1 MENPS
6 IFTNTFSRCLSLS
19 VEEMKGLLDRSGG
32 EIIGFT
38 KMFPIEPAFQNFTKF
53 LTESQKNIEA
63 YFPQIDQL
71 DFYRYFCKLF
81 FWDVI
86 DGSDNHML
94 LESSSR
100 DKYIFFNFLS

>member
-1 MENPS
+1 
-6 IFTNTFSRCLSLS
+6 
-19 VEEMKGLLDRSGG
+19 MKGLLDKSGG

-38 KMFPIEPAFQNFTKF
+38 KMFPLEPALENFTKF

-63 YFPQIDQL
+63 YYPQIDQL

-86 DGSDNHML
+86 EDSFGKHCPGIKVIFKSA
-94 LESSSR
+94 
-100 DKYIFFNFLS
+100 KYLYNIVQNVFEKI